1 MLEVRVVERREEADG
16 VVCLSLAPH
25 NGETL
30 PPFEAGAHIDL
41 SLGDGLT
48 RQYSLCGDPADASV
62 YRIGVLLPAQ
72 SRGGSAWVHRHLV
85 EGSRISVSA
94 PRNLFALDE
103 GLGEYVL
110 MAGGIGITP
119 VLTMA
124 WRLHALG
131 KTFSLHYCARTRGQA
146 AFRKELA
153 EAPFASQVE
162 FHFDDEDAA
171 PLNLDAALTGVRP
184 ARGLYVCGP
193 TGFMDFVFD
202 GAQRRGWNAS
212 ELHREDFANAID
224 TAGDKAFSLIVKST
238 GAEVAVPVGVTAAR
252 ALEDAGY
259 FVPTSC
265 EQGICGTCLTPVLE
279 GEPDHRDMFQT
290 GDERLR
296 NDQFTP
302 CCSRALTARLV
313 IDL

>member
-1 MLEVRVVERREEADG
+1 MFDVRVVERRQEADG
-16 VVCLSLAPH
+16 VVCLSLVAD
-25 NGETL
+25 NGDAL

-41 SLGDGLT
+41 SLGEGLT
-48 RQYSLCGDPADASV
+48 RQYSLCGNPADASV
-62 YRIGVLLPAQ
+62 YRIGVLLPSQ

-85 EGSRISVSA
+85 EDARISVSA

-103 GLGEYVL
+103 GLDEFVL
-110 MAGGIGITP
+110 LAGGIGITP
-119 VLTMA
+119 ILAMA

-131 KTFSLHYCARTRGQA
+131 KAFSLHYCARSRDQA
-146 AFRKELA
+146 AFRRELT
-153 EAPFASQVE
+153 EAPFANRVE

-171 PLNLDAALTGVRP
+171 PLALDVVLASSQP

-193 TGFMDFVFD
+193 TGFMDFAFD
-202 GAQRRGWNAS
+202 EARRRGWRES

-224 TAGDKAFSLIVKST
+224 TAGDKAFTLVVNST
-238 GAEVAVPVGVTAAR
+238 GAEVAVPVGVTAAQ
-252 ALEDAGY
+252 ALEEAGY

-265 EQGICGTCLTPVLE
+265 GQGICGTCLTPVLD
-279 GEPDHRDMFQT
+279 GAPDHRDAYQT
-290 GDERLR
+290 PDERRR

-302 CCSRALTARLV
+302 CCSRALTSRLV